1 MQAVSFYV
9 VIRLHSHMEH
19 RGSDFLHANKASGG
33 MHEKYS
39 LQMRLFKQSVG
50 SANLAHASLTAY
62 GTSAY
67 IMTPDGKDYVSSG
80 CVAETGCELL
90 PSLELEN
97 DAEIPLLH
105 AAGKKTEVADLL
117 KA

>member
-39 LQMRLFKQSVG
+39 LQMRLFKQSIG

-67 IMTPDGKDYVSSG
+67 VMTPDGKDYVSGG
-80 CVAETGCELL
+80 CITETGCELL
-90 PSLELEN
+90 PALESEYN
-97 DAEIPLLH
+97 AEVPFLY
-105 AAGKKTEVADLL
+105 AAGKKTEVAYLL
-117 KA
+117 EA